1 MLSGDH
7 PWDVEGFDVADDGSL
22 LAYFTN
28 EEGFGKLHLL
38 ETASGREMPAP
49 ELPQGVADSLAFRP
63 GSREVAFRLSWARSP
78 SDVYSYDP
86 EARRLDRWTESEVG
100 GLDAS
105 RFAVPELVRFPTF
118 DETAPGTRRTIPA
131 WVYRPSAERFPGP
144 RPVLVSIHGGPE
156 GQSRPGFQSANNY
169 LIDEKGIVVIFPN
182 VRGSTGY
189 GKTYGGLD
197 NATKR
202 EDSVKDIGALLDW
215 IATQPDLDASRV
227 MVSGGSYGGYMV
239 LASLVHYSDRLC
251 CASESVGISDF
262 TTFLENTQEYRRDLR
277 RAEYGDERLPE
288 MRAFFER
295 ISPRRQA
302 AKIRRPLVVAQGAND
317 PRVPLSE
324 SEEIVKAVEANGAA
338 VWYVVGKNEGHG
350 FAKKPNVDYLQAV
363 IFEFMERHLLAPRV
377 AAPAAPG
384 GSSGRVG
391 TRERRRGPSPA
402 PPLHAHTDAVPP
414 LALGLEEGAVGGL
427 VQALGVHHPG
437 AELRHAEGAG
447 HRDLHVAVAVVEDA
461 DAVAQLGGQ
470 DRRPLRRGLR
480 RQDRELVPA
489 DPRQHLLRPHH
500 LPRQR
505 GHVLEQEVAAQ
516 VAVAVVDLLEFVEV
530 EEDQRQRPP
539 VAHGARELAL
549 DLLVVLP
556 LVPDLG
562 QAVARHQVVDRLVV
576 GGLDVLL
583 VEELE
588 VDGRGLEAV
597 AALEHRPPVDEAA
610 VDVGAVG
617 APQVLE
623 GDERPHVAQAGVP
636 ARQRHD
642 LGEGDRHRARA
653 ADLEG
658 GAGGDAVARAEPP
671 ALRVGDEDDVGL
683 DPRPLR
689 AGSAAP
695 ASARCR
701 SGSDRSPPDRTRCRS
716 RPCPGRGVFP
726 RSTRCLRCPPSSW
739 CCES

>member
-1 MLSGDH
+1 MTRTLLAALLLAAPLPLAAAEPAATATPESIPVPEAIVVKNVPPIPKSTLDAMRPYQNSRSATLQDWHPTERRLLISTRFAETNQLHELKVPLGARTQLTFEPERILSGGYRPGHPEQLVYAMDKGGAENYQLYLLDRTAARTRRITDGVHRHQGAEWSHDGRLLAYTGNARNGRDMDLYVWDAASGAERRVAELEGDWSILDWSPDDRRLLLARFVSVHETYLHAVDVASGALQALTPRPEGTKLAYFDSLWTPDGRAVYTTTDRDSEFFRLVRLDPATGKHTVLSGDH
-7 PWDVEGFDVADDGSL
+7 PWDVEGFDVADDGGL
-22 LAYFTN
+22 IAYFTN

-38 ETASGREMPAP
+38 ETASGRELPAP

-169 LIDEKGIVVIFPN
+169 LVDEKGIVVIFPN

-239 LASLVHYSDRLC
+239 LASLVHYGERLC

-288 MRAFFER
+288 IRAFFER

-363 IFEFMERHLLAPRV
+363 VFEFMERHLLAPRV

-384 GSSGRVG
+384 GS
-391 TRERRRGPSPA
+391 
-402 PPLHAHTDAVPP
+402 
-414 LALGLEEGAVGGL
+414 
-427 VQALGVHHPG
+427 PG
-437 AELRHAEGAG
+437 
-447 HRDLHVAVAVVEDA
+447 
-461 DAVAQLGGQ
+461 Q
-470 DRRPLRRGLR
+470 
-480 RQDRELVPA
+480 
-489 DPRQHLLRPHH
+489 
-500 LPRQR
+500 
-505 GHVLEQEVAAQ
+505 
-516 VAVAVVDLLEFVEV
+516 
-530 EEDQRQRPP
+530 
-539 VAHGARELAL
+539 
-549 DLLVVLP
+549 
-556 LVPDLG
+556 
-562 QAVARHQVVDRLVV
+562 
-576 GGLDVLL
+576 
-583 VEELE
+583 
-588 VDGRGLEAV
+588 
-597 AALEHRPPVDEAA
+597 
-610 VDVGAVG
+610 
-617 APQVLE
+617 
-623 GDERPHVAQAGVP
+623 
-636 ARQRHD
+636 
-642 LGEGDRHRARA
+642 
-653 ADLEG
+653 
-658 GAGGDAVARAEPP
+658 
-671 ALRVGDEDDVGL
+671 
-683 DPRPLR
+683 
-689 AGSAAP
+689 
-695 ASARCR
+695 
-701 SGSDRSPPDRTRCRS
+701 
-716 RPCPGRGVFP
+716 
-726 RSTRCLRCPPSSW
+726 
-739 CCES
+739 

>member
-1 MLSGDH
+1 MTRTLLAALLLAAPLPLAAAEPAATATPESIPVPEAIVVKNVPPIPKSTLDAMRPYQNSRSATLQDWHPTERRLLISTRFAETNQLHELKVPLGARTQLTFEPERILSGGYRPGHPEQLVYAMDKGGAENYQLYLLDRTAARTRRITDGVHRHQGAEWSHDGRLLAYAGNARNGRDMDLYVWDAASGTERRVAELEGDWSILDWSPDDRRLLLARFVSVHETFLHAVDVASGALQALTPRPEGAKLAYFDSLWTPDGRAVYTTTDRDSEFHRLVRLDPATGEHTVLSGDH
-7 PWDVEGFDVADDGSL
+7 PWDVEGFDVADDGGL
-22 LAYFTN
+22 IAYFTN

-38 ETASGREMPAP
+38 ETASGRELPAP

-105 RFAVPELVRFPTF
+105 RFAVPEVVRFPTF

-169 LIDEKGIVVIFPN
+169 LLDEKGIVVIFPN

-239 LASLVHYSDRLC
+239 LASLVHYGERLC

-288 MRAFFER
+288 IRAFFER

-363 IFEFMERHLLAPRV
+363 VFEFMERHLLAPRV

-384 GSSGRVG
+384 GSSG
-391 TRERRRGPSPA
+391 
-402 PPLHAHTDAVPP
+402 
-414 LALGLEEGAVGGL
+414 
-427 VQALGVHHPG
+427 Q
-437 AELRHAEGAG
+437 
-447 HRDLHVAVAVVEDA
+447 
-461 DAVAQLGGQ
+461 
-470 DRRPLRRGLR
+470 
-480 RQDRELVPA
+480 
-489 DPRQHLLRPHH
+489 
-500 LPRQR
+500 
-505 GHVLEQEVAAQ
+505 
-516 VAVAVVDLLEFVEV
+516 
-530 EEDQRQRPP
+530 
-539 VAHGARELAL
+539 
-549 DLLVVLP
+549 
-556 LVPDLG
+556 
-562 QAVARHQVVDRLVV
+562 
-576 GGLDVLL
+576 
-583 VEELE
+583 
-588 VDGRGLEAV
+588 
-597 AALEHRPPVDEAA
+597 
-610 VDVGAVG
+610 
-617 APQVLE
+617 
-623 GDERPHVAQAGVP
+623 
-636 ARQRHD
+636 
-642 LGEGDRHRARA
+642 
-653 ADLEG
+653 
-658 GAGGDAVARAEPP
+658 
-671 ALRVGDEDDVGL
+671 
-683 DPRPLR
+683 
-689 AGSAAP
+689 
-695 ASARCR
+695 
-701 SGSDRSPPDRTRCRS
+701 
-716 RPCPGRGVFP
+716 
-726 RSTRCLRCPPSSW
+726 
-739 CCES
+739 